1 MGSMPEEFTED
12 EWKIVK
18 LRVLSMPAN
27 MKIFIGGSSFKKDEL
42 IQHVEDRDD
51 VGKLLVKI
59 HLNYLRSFKKEAE
72 MLSV

>member
-1 MGSMPEEFTED
+1 MPEEFTED